1 MGHLDDMDFVS
12 RGMLST
18 NDFYF
23 MQPIRQSRFRDTH
36 MPTRGRCVVDL
47 VSMMGSEWQNVTWLA
62 PPAAVLT
69 GVNWRKF
76 AEDNGMEDGDLC
88 VLELDPSMGHNQ
100 YISCN
105 QSPRFKLKIKV
116 HVLRMAATPWRRH
129 DAASNPAIASTS
141 MYMDQRRLDR
151 CPELVGYS

>member
-1 MGHLDDMDFVS
+1 MDFVS

-47 VSMMGSEWQNVTWLA
+47 VNMMGSEWQNVTWLA

-100 YISCN
+100 YMSCN

-116 HVLRMAATPWRRH
+116 HVLRMAATP
-129 DAASNPAIASTS
+129 
-141 MYMDQRRLDR
+141 
-151 CPELVGYS
+151 